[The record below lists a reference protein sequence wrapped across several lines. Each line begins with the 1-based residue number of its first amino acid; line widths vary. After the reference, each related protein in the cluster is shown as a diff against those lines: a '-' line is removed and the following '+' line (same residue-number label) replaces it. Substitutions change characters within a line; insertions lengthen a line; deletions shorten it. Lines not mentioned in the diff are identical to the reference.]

1 MGESVAFEFLCP
13 SVWGVLTLFHRVHRS
28 RLTRLCVVSFCL
40 PDVFFA
46 TTHRDSSTG
55 WLNPTRS
62 YVPPVQ
68 IGAAMRAGAVG
79 RIALLPK
86 DVGKSSLQVGD
97 WVIGTMSWGE
107 YAKVPLKELQKIQ

>member
-1 MGESVAFEFLCP
+1 
-13 SVWGVLTLFHRVHRS
+13 
-28 RLTRLCVVSFCL
+28 
-40 PDVFFA
+40 
-46 TTHRDSSTG
+46 
-55 WLNPTRS
+55 
-62 YVPPVQ
+62 
-68 IGAAMRAGAVG
+68 MRAGAVG